1 MSLNLTKQRLA
12 SAEARIDKFIDQNIL
27 IWATELILLPGQTN
41 IATSISPKA
50 STGLSLEKTG
60 FMKIDL
66 VWNFKGPEGEPL
78 DFYLEYGTKPHII
91 RPKGKDAGGADML
104 HWKGPS
110 GGFVIGKDHFA
121 KMVRHPGTQ
130 PKGLVQGIKDERL
143 PNLKARIISEVNN
156 FMELDKIE

>member
-41 IATSISPKA
+41 IAVSISPKA

-66 VWNFKGPEGEPL
+66 VGVSKDQRVSPL
-78 DFYLEYGTKPHII
+78 TFI
-91 RPKGKDAGGADML
+91 
-104 HWKGPS
+104 
-110 GGFVIGKDHFA
+110 
-121 KMVRHPGTQ
+121 
-130 PKGLVQGIKDERL
+130 
-143 PNLKARIISEVNN
+143 
-156 FMELDKIE
+156 

>member
-41 IATSISPKA
+41 IAASISPKA

-66 VWNFKGPEGEPL
+66 VWNFKGPEGQPL

-110 GGFVIGKDHFA
+110 GGFVIG
-121 KMVRHPGTQ
+121 
-130 PKGLVQGIKDERL
+130 
-143 PNLKARIISEVNN
+143 
-156 FMELDKIE
+156 

>member
-1 MSLNLTKQRLA
+1 
-12 SAEARIDKFIDQNIL
+12 
-27 IWATELILLPGQTN
+27 
-41 IATSISPKA
+41 
-50 STGLSLEKTG
+50 
-60 FMKIDL
+60 
-66 VWNFKGPEGEPL
+66 
-78 DFYLEYGTKPHII
+78 
-91 RPKGKDAGGADML
+91 ML

-121 KMVRHPGTQ
+121 KEVRHPGTQ